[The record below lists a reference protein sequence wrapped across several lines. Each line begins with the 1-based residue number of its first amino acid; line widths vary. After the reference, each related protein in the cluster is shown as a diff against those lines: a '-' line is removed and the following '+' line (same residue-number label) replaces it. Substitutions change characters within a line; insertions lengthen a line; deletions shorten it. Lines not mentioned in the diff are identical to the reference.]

1 MQTFPFKTN
10 VFAPQDN
17 PPRTASLYGDRYVD
31 VVIVGGGIVGL
42 SCAYTLREAGL
53 DVAVVEREHVGFA
66 SSGRHFGLLMP
77 HFWEFEGDQAE
88 TLVAWSQS
96 CLDEI
101 EALVAREDIDCDF
114 RRAEFHMPILHPDDG
129 GGKVPDFVDW
139 YVQAGISARFDMSDQ
154 VSCVPFK
161 TYGAMVLENQVTID
175 AYRLMRGMRKAVL
188 GQGVHLYEGSQVES
202 IEGGEEA
209 VVKTAEGSLRARKV
223 ILALNGYSGQ
233 FSFLQQ
239 YVSPMHTHAIATEAL
254 DDVTI
259 ESLGCASENVAVDFF
274 PEEGRPQYYQRLRRD
289 RCFYF
294 GGGVPMP
301 APAPHQLAP
310 DRENE
315 KFRKIH
321 AEMIRRHPAL
331 KGVPIR
337 AAWGG
342 PIAMTDTNLPII
354 SHLPEKE
361 NVIVA
366 ITGNGQGMGLG
377 TNAGRLVVGLVLGK
391 DKLDAPTRAFLGA
404 CERFPR

>member
-10 VFAPQDN
+10 VFALQDN
-17 PPRTASLYGDRYVD
+17 PPRTESLCGDRYAD

-77 HFWEFEGDQAE
+77 HFWEFEGDQPE

-101 EALVAREDIDCDF
+101 EALVARENIDCDF
-114 RRAEFHMPILHPDDG
+114 RRAAFHMPILHPDDG
-129 GGKVPDFVDW
+129 GGKVQDLVDW
-139 YVQAGISARFDMSDQ
+139 YVQAGIGARFDMSDQ

-161 TYGAMVLENQVTID
+161 TYGAMVLENQVTVD
-175 AYRLMRGMRKAVL
+175 AYRLIRGMREAVL
-188 GQGVHLYEGSQVES
+188 RQGVHLYEGSHVES
-202 IEGGEEA
+202 IEGGAEA
-209 VVKTAEGSLRARKV
+209 VVRTAEGSLRARKV
-223 ILALNGYSGQ
+223 VLALNGYSGQ

-259 ESLGCASENVAVDFF
+259 ESLGCASENVVVDFF

-294 GGGVPMP
+294 GGGVPIA
-301 APAPHQLAP
+301 APAPDQLAP
-310 DRENE
+310 DRDNE

-331 KGVPIR
+331 EGVPIR
-337 AAWGG
+337 TAWGG

-377 TNAGRLVVGLVLGK
+377 TNAGRLVMGLVLGK
-391 DKLDAPTRAFLGA
+391 DKLDAPTRAFLSA
-404 CERFPR
+404 CERFP